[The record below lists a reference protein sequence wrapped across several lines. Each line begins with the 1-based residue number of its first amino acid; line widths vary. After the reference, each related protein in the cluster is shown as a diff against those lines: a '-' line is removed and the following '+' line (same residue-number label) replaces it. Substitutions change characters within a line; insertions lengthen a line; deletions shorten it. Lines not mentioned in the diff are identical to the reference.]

1 VVALTRLLAQS
12 LLARVY
18 LLCTVTLLLFACG
31 GLWLFY
37 HYQFSDTV
45 ENAQG
50 SAALLAEMAAQ
61 TVSGSVVTG
70 DHDSIRRLL
79 DKDILRSQFLSA
91 SYIDPVGG
99 VIEGRKPAPPPVLP
113 PAWLR
118 DAMAAHLHDINR
130 PIALGGRDHGVL
142 RLSVAVDPVAA
153 GLWQRMQAALG
164 LALAGVAGGLLL
176 IWFPLRHWLGS
187 LERVNTF
194 EADFPRHGGHAAGLL
209 QALPL
214 EFRPTFEV
222 LDQTASSLRN
232 ELDNREKALASLRG
246 ALAELLPNVASD
258 GFAGSDDI
266 AVLSRTI
273 ADLVQEREARRQ
285 ELQQAVAAAQSAN
298 RAKSE
303 FLANMSHEIRT
314 PMNGILGMTG
324 LVLKSELTAQQRQFL
339 GIVKTSADALL
350 TIIDDILDLSKIEAG
365 MLTMEL
371 IPFDL
376 HRLLDEVV
384 QSLSLRAQ
392 EKGLRLSSTTAA
404 AVPRRIVGEQVRLRQ
419 ILLNLMGNAVKF
431 TDRGEVSVHCA
442 LESGESG
449 GAMLHFTVA
458 DTGIGISTEKQQHI
472 FQPFSQEDTSTTR
485 RFGGSGLGLTISR
498 RLVGLMQGELW
509 VDSQPGA
516 GSRFH
521 FTMAFGA
528 DLPSPQA
535 PQAWPVLPPTLP
547 PGTKEELPVLVVE
560 DNQVNQTL
568 VMTLLQRGGYR
579 VTLAGTGREAV
590 EKFLMHRFCVVLMDI
605 QMPDLDGLEA
615 TKAIRLLERKLERQ
629 RTPIVAMTANA
640 MRGDRERCLEAGMD
654 DYLAK
659 PIKTTELFAI
669 IEALIADRAV
679 RQEVF
684 PDLQRRVI
692 EENAHSP
699 CL

>member
-1 VVALTRLLAQS
+1 MIDLARLLPQS
-12 LLARVY
+12 LVARVY
-18 LLCTVTLLLFACG
+18 LLYTVTLLLFVCS

-37 HYQFSDTV
+37 HFQFSEAV
-45 ENAQG
+45 ENAQD
-50 SAALLAEMAAQ
+50 SATMLVEVATQ
-61 TVSGSVVTG
+61 TISDSAVIG
-70 DHDSIRRLL
+70 DYDTIERLL
-79 DKDILRSQFLSA
+79 EKAVRNSQFSSA
-91 SYIDPVGG
+91 SFIDLAGG
-99 VIEGRKPAPPPVLP
+99 VLERDNAQPALVRPPR
-113 PAWLR
+113 WLR
-118 DAMAAHLHDINR
+118 DAVDANLGPVSRKISV
-130 PIALGGRDHGVL
+130 GGRDYGVL
-142 RLSVAVDPVAA
+142 QLNFAVDQVAA
-153 GLWQRMQAALG
+153 GLWQLMHAALG
-164 LALAGVAGGLLL
+164 MALAGLAGGLLL

-194 EADFPRHGGHAAGLL
+194 KAKFPRHGDPAGASML
-209 QALPL
+209 QTLPL
-214 EFRPTFEV
+214 EFRSTFEI
-222 LDQTASSLRN
+222 LDQTAHRLRI
-232 ELDNREKALASLRG
+232 ELDNREEALASLRS
-246 ALAELLPNVASD
+246 ALAELLPHVASD

-273 ADLVQEREARRQ
+273 ADLVQERGARRD

-324 LVLKSELTAQQRQFL
+324 LVLKTELTTQQRQFL

-376 HRLLDEVV
+376 HQLVDEAV

-392 EKGLRLSSTTAA
+392 EKGLRLSSTMAPW
-404 AVPRRIVGEQVRLRQ
+404 VPRRMVGEQVRLRQ
-419 ILLNLMGNAVKF
+419 ILLNLLGNAVKF
-431 TDRGEVSVHCA
+431 TDRGEVSVHCT
-442 LESGESG
+442 LEPGETG
-449 GAMLHFTVA
+449 DAMLHFTVT
-458 DTGIGISTEKQQHI
+458 DTGIGISREKQQHI
-472 FQPFSQEDTSTTR
+472 FQAFSQEDTSTTR

-509 VDSQPGA
+509 VDSNPGS
-516 GSRFH
+516 GSSFH
-521 FTMAFGA
+521 FTMAFTEDVTPLQTPDA
-528 DLPSPQA
+528 LPTFSA
-535 PQAWPVLPPTLP
+535 TLP

-560 DNQVNQTL
+560 DNLINQTL

-590 EKFLMHRFCVVLMDI
+590 EKFLMHRFCVILMDI
-605 QMPDLDGLEA
+605 QMPDLDGIEA
-615 TKAIRLLERKLERQ
+615 TKAIRLLERKQERL

-659 PIKTTELFAI
+659 PIKTAEMFAI
-669 IEALIADRAV
+669 IDTLVAD
-679 RQEVF
+679 
-684 PDLQRRVI
+684 
-692 EENAHSP
+692 
-699 CL
+699 

>member
-1 VVALTRLLAQS
+1 MIALARLLPQS
-12 LLARVY
+12 LVARVY
-18 LLCTVTLLLFACG
+18 LLYTVTLLLFVCS

-37 HYQFSDTV
+37 HYQFSVAV
-45 ENAQG
+45 ENAHD
-50 SAALLAEMAAQ
+50 SATMLVEVAVQ
-61 TVSGSVVTG
+61 TISDSAVIG
-70 DHDSIRRLL
+70 DHHTIKRIL
-79 DKDILRSQFLSA
+79 DKAVLRSQFSSA
-91 SYIDPVGG
+91 SFIDLAGG
-99 VIEGRKPAPPPVLP
+99 VIERHHAQPPPVSP
-113 PAWLR
+113 PAWLLE
-118 DAMAAHLHDINR
+118 AAAVHLHDVSR
-130 PIALGGRDHGVL
+130 TLSLGGRDYGVL
-142 RLSVAVDPVAA
+142 RLGFAVDQVAA
-153 GLWQRMQAALG
+153 GLWQLMLATLG

-187 LERVNTF
+187 LERVSTF
-194 EADFPRHGGHAAGLL
+194 KADFPRHGDPAETSLL
-209 QALPL
+209 LSLPL

-222 LDQTASSLRN
+222 LDQTANSLRK
-232 ELDNREKALASLRG
+232 ELANREKALGSLRS
-246 ALAELLPNVASD
+246 ALAELLPHVASD

-273 ADLVQEREARRQ
+273 ADLVQERSARRD
-285 ELQQAVAAAQSAN
+285 ELQEAVAAAQSAN

-324 LVLKSELTAQQRQFL
+324 LVLKTELTAQQRQFL

-365 MLTMEL
+365 MLTMER

-376 HRLLDEVV
+376 HQSVDEAV

-392 EKGLRLSSTTAA
+392 EKGLRLNGTMAPG
-404 AVPRRIVGEQVRLRQ
+404 VPRRILGDPSRLRQ

-431 TDRGEVSVHCA
+431 TDSGEVSVHCA
-442 LESGESG
+442 LEPGESG
-449 GAMLHFTVA
+449 SGMLHFTVT
-458 DTGIGISTEKQQHI
+458 DTGIGISPEKQQHI
-472 FQPFSQEDTSTTR
+472 FQAFSQEDTSTTR

-509 VDSQPGA
+509 VDSKPGS
-516 GSRFH
+516 GSSFH
-521 FTMAFGA
+521 FTMAFTE
-528 DLPSPQA
+528 DVTPLQA
-535 PQAWPVLPPTLP
+535 PAALPVLSVTLP

-560 DNQVNQTL
+560 DNLINQTL

-590 EKFLMHRFCVVLMDI
+590 EKFLMHRFCIILMDI
-605 QMPDLDGLEA
+605 QMPDLDGIEA
-615 TKAIRLLERKLERQ
+615 TKAIRLLERKQERL

-659 PIKTTELFAI
+659 PIKTAELFAI
-669 IEALIADRAV
+669 IETLIAD
-679 RQEVF
+679 
-684 PDLQRRVI
+684 
-692 EENAHSP
+692 
-699 CL
+699 

>member
-1 VVALTRLLAQS
+1 MIDLARLLPQS
-12 LLARVY
+12 LVARVY
-18 LLCTVTLLLFACG
+18 LLYTVTLLLFVCS

-37 HYQFSDTV
+37 HFQFSEAV
-45 ENAQG
+45 ENAQD
-50 SAALLAEMAAQ
+50 SATMLVEVATQ
-61 TVSGSVVTG
+61 TISDSAVIG
-70 DHDSIRRLL
+70 DYDTIERLL
-79 DKDILRSQFLSA
+79 EKAVRNSQFSSA
-91 SYIDPVGG
+91 SFIDLAGG
-99 VIEGRKPAPPPVLP
+99 VLERDNAQPALVRPPR
-113 PAWLR
+113 WLR
-118 DAMAAHLHDINR
+118 DAVDANLGPVSRKISV
-130 PIALGGRDHGVL
+130 GGRDYGVL
-142 RLSVAVDPVAA
+142 QLNFAVDQVAA
-153 GLWQRMQAALG
+153 GLWQLMHAALG
-164 LALAGVAGGLLL
+164 MALAGLAGGLLL

-194 EADFPRHGGHAAGLL
+194 KAKFPRHGDPAGASML
-209 QALPL
+209 QTLPL
-214 EFRPTFEV
+214 EFRSTFEI
-222 LDQTASSLRN
+222 LDQTAHRLRI
-232 ELDNREKALASLRG
+232 ELDNREEALASLRS
-246 ALAELLPNVASD
+246 ALAELLPHVASD

-273 ADLVQEREARRQ
+273 ADLVQERGARRD

-324 LVLKSELTAQQRQFL
+324 LVLKTELTTQQRQFL

-376 HRLLDEVV
+376 HQLVDEAV

-392 EKGLRLSSTTAA
+392 EKGLRLSSTMAPG
-404 AVPRRIVGEQVRLRQ
+404 VPRRMVGEQVRLRQ
-419 ILLNLMGNAVKF
+419 ILLNLLGNAVKF
-431 TDRGEVSVHCA
+431 TDRGEVSVHCT
-442 LESGESG
+442 LEPGETG
-449 GAMLHFTVA
+449 DAMLHFTVT
-458 DTGIGISTEKQQHI
+458 DTGIGISREKQQHI
-472 FQPFSQEDTSTTR
+472 FQAFSQEDTSTTR

-509 VDSQPGA
+509 VDSNL
-516 GSRFH
+516 GSGSSFH
-521 FTMAFGA
+521 FTMAFTEDVTPLQTPDA
-528 DLPSPQA
+528 
-535 PQAWPVLPPTLP
+535 LPPFSATLP

-560 DNQVNQTL
+560 DNLINQTL

-590 EKFLMHRFCVVLMDI
+590 EKFLMHRFCVILMDI
-605 QMPDLDGLEA
+605 QMPDLDGIEA
-615 TKAIRLLERKLERQ
+615 TKAIRLLERKQERL

-659 PIKTTELFAI
+659 PIKTAEMFAI
-669 IEALIADRAV
+669 IDTLVAD
-679 RQEVF
+679 
-684 PDLQRRVI
+684 
-692 EENAHSP
+692 
-699 CL
+699 

>member
-1 VVALTRLLAQS
+1 MIALARLLPQS
-12 LLARVY
+12 LVARVY
-18 LLCTVTLLLFACG
+18 LLYTVTLLLFVCS

-37 HYQFSDTV
+37 HYQFSKDV
-45 ENAQG
+45 ENAQD
-50 SAALLAEMAAQ
+50 SATMLVEVAVQ
-61 TVSGSVVTG
+61 TISDSAVTG
-70 DHDSIRRLL
+70 DHDTIKRIL
-79 DKDILRSQFLSA
+79 DKAVLQSQFSSA
-91 SYIDPVGG
+91 SFIDLAGG
-99 VIEGRKPAPPPVLP
+99 VIERRNPQPAPVQP

-118 DAMAAHLHDINR
+118 DAAAAHLHDVHR
-130 PIALGGRDHGVL
+130 TLSLDGRDYGVL
-142 RLSVAVDPVAA
+142 RLGFAVDQVAA
-153 GLWQRMQAALG
+153 GLWQLMLAALG

-176 IWFPLRHWLGS
+176 IWFPLRHWLGA
-187 LERVNTF
+187 LERVHTF
-194 EADFPRHGGHAAGLL
+194 KADFPRHGDPALRPLLL
-209 QALPL
+209 QSLPL

-222 LDQTASSLRN
+222 LDQTAHRLRE
-232 ELDNREKALASLRG
+232 ELDNREKALGSLRS
-246 ALAELLPNVASD
+246 ALAELLPRVASD

-266 AVLSRTI
+266 AVVSRTI
-273 ADLVQEREARRQ
+273 ADLVQERGARRDALQ
-285 ELQQAVAAAQSAN
+285 EAVAAAQSAN

-324 LVLKSELTAQQRQFL
+324 LVLKTELTAQQRQFL

-376 HRLLDEVV
+376 HRLMDEAV

-392 EKGLRLSSTTAA
+392 EKGLRLSRTMAA

-442 LESGESG
+442 LAPGASG
-449 GAMLHFTVA
+449 GAMLHFTVT
-458 DTGIGISTEKQQHI
+458 DTGIGISPEKQQHI
-472 FQPFSQEDTSTTR
+472 FQAFGQEDTSTTR

-509 VDSQPGA
+509 VDSSPGA
-516 GSRFH
+516 GSSFH
-521 FTMAFGA
+521 FTMAFTE
-528 DLPSPQA
+528 DVTPLPA
-535 PQAWPVLPPTLP
+535 PDALPVFSATLP

-560 DNQVNQTL
+560 DNLINQTL

-579 VTLAGTGREAV
+579 VTLASTGREAV
-590 EKFLMHRFCVVLMDI
+590 EKFLMHRFCIILMDM
-605 QMPDLDGLEA
+605 QMPDLDGIEA
-615 TKAIRLLERKLERQ
+615 TKAIRLLERKQERL

-654 DYLAK
+654 NYLAK
-659 PIKTTELFAI
+659 PIKTAELFAI
-669 IEALIADRAV
+669 IETLIAD
-679 RQEVF
+679 
-684 PDLQRRVI
+684 
-692 EENAHSP
+692 
-699 CL
+699 

>member
-1 VVALTRLLAQS
+1 MIALARFLPQS
-12 LLARVY
+12 LVARVY
-18 LLCTVTLLLFACG
+18 LLYTVTWLLFVCS

-37 HYQFSDTV
+37 HYQFSVAV
-45 ENAQG
+45 ENAHD
-50 SAALLAEMAAQ
+50 SATMLVEVAVQ
-61 TVSGSVVTG
+61 TISDSAVIG
-70 DHDSIRRLL
+70 DHHTIKRIL
-79 DKDILRSQFLSA
+79 DKAVLQSQFSSA
-91 SYIDPVGG
+91 SFIDLAGG
-99 VIEGRKPAPPPVLP
+99 VIERHHAQPPPLSP
-113 PAWLR
+113 PAWLLE
-118 DAMAAHLHDINR
+118 AAAANLHDVSR
-130 PIALGGRDHGVL
+130 TLSLGGRDYGVL
-142 RLSVAVDPVAA
+142 RLGFAVDQVAA
-153 GLWQRMQAALG
+153 GLWQLMLATLG

-194 EADFPRHGGHAAGLL
+194 KADFSDHGDPAMRPLLL
-209 QALPL
+209 QSLPL

-222 LDQTASSLRN
+222 LDQTANSLRR
-232 ELDNREKALASLRG
+232 ELENREAALCSLRS
-246 ALAELLPNVASD
+246 ALAELLPHVASD

-273 ADLVQEREARRQ
+273 ADLVQEREARRD
-285 ELQQAVAAAQSAN
+285 ELQEAVAAAQSAN

-324 LVLKSELTAQQRQFL
+324 LVLKTELTVQQRQFL

-376 HRLLDEVV
+376 HRLMDEAV
-384 QSLSLRAQ
+384 QSLSVRAQ
-392 EKGLRLSSTTAA
+392 EKGLSLSSTMAPG
-404 AVPRRIVGEQVRLRQ
+404 VPRRIVGEQVRLRQ

-431 TDRGEVSVHCA
+431 TDRGEVSVHCTLA
-442 LESGESG
+442 PGESG
-449 GAMLHFTVA
+449 GAMLHFTVT
-458 DTGIGISTEKQQHI
+458 DTGIGISPEKQQHI
-472 FQPFSQEDTSTTR
+472 FQAFSQEDTSTTR

-509 VDSQPGA
+509 VDSKPGS
-516 GSRFH
+516 GSSFH
-521 FTMAFGA
+521 FTMAFSEDVA
-528 DLPSPQA
+528 PLRAPDALPVFSA
-535 PQAWPVLPPTLP
+535 TLP

-560 DNQVNQTL
+560 DNLINQTL

-590 EKFLMHRFCVVLMDI
+590 EKFLMHRFCVILMDI
-605 QMPDLDGLEA
+605 QMPDLDGIEA
-615 TKAIRLLERKLERQ
+615 TKAIRLLERKQERL

-659 PIKTTELFAI
+659 PIKTAELFSI
-669 IEALIADRAV
+669 IETLIAD
-679 RQEVF
+679 
-684 PDLQRRVI
+684 
-692 EENAHSP
+692 
-699 CL
+699 

>member
-1 VVALTRLLAQS
+1 MVDLARLLPQS
-12 LLARVY
+12 LVARVY
-18 LLCTVTLLLFACG
+18 LLYTVTLLLFVCS

-37 HYQFSDTV
+37 HFQFSEAV
-45 ENAQG
+45 ENAQD
-50 SAALLAEMAAQ
+50 SATMLVEVATQ
-61 TVSGSVVTG
+61 TISDSAVIG
-70 DHDSIRRLL
+70 DYATIERIL
-79 DKDILRSQFLSA
+79 DKAVLRSQFSSA
-91 SYIDPVGG
+91 LFIDLAGG
-99 VIEGRKPAPPPVLP
+99 VIERDNAQPALVRPPG
-113 PAWLR
+113 WLR
-118 DAMAAHLHDINR
+118 DAVDANLEPVSRVISV
-130 PIALGGRDHGVL
+130 GGRDYGVL
-142 RLSVAVDPVAA
+142 RLNFAVGQVAA
-153 GLWQRMQAALG
+153 GLWQSMQAALG
-164 LALAGVAGGLLL
+164 MALAGLAGGLLL

-194 EADFPRHGGHAAGLL
+194 QAKFPRHGDPAGASML
-209 QALPL
+209 QTLPL
-214 EFRPTFEV
+214 EFRSTFEI
-222 LDQTASSLRN
+222 LDQTAHRLRN
-232 ELDNREKALASLRG
+232 ELDNREKALASLRS
-246 ALAELLPNVASD
+246 ALAELLPHVASD

-273 ADLVQEREARRQ
+273 ADLVQERGARRD

-324 LVLKSELTAQQRQFL
+324 LVLKTELTAQQRQFL

-376 HRLLDEVV
+376 HQLVDEAV

-392 EKGLRLSSTTAA
+392 EKGLRLSSTMAPG
-404 AVPRRIVGEQVRLRQ
+404 VPRRMVGEQVRLRQ
-419 ILLNLMGNAVKF
+419 ILLNLLGNAVKF

-442 LESGESG
+442 LEPGESG
-449 GAMLHFTVA
+449 GAMLHFTVT
-458 DTGIGISTEKQQHI
+458 DTGIGISREKQQHI
-472 FQPFSQEDTSTTR
+472 FQAFSQEDTSTTR

-498 RLVGLMQGELW
+498 RLAGLMQGELW
-509 VDSQPGA
+509 VDSTPGS
-516 GSRFH
+516 GSSFH
-521 FTMAFGA
+521 FTMAFTEDVTPLRVPDA
-528 DLPSPQA
+528 LPAFPA
-535 PQAWPVLPPTLP
+535 ILT

-560 DNQVNQTL
+560 DNLINQTL

-590 EKFLMHRFCVVLMDI
+590 EKFLMHRFCVILMDI
-605 QMPDLDGLEA
+605 QMPDLDGIEA
-615 TKAIRLLERKLERQ
+615 TKAIRLLERKQERL

-659 PIKTTELFAI
+659 PIKTAELFAI
-669 IEALIADRAV
+669 VETLTAD
-679 RQEVF
+679 
-684 PDLQRRVI
+684 
-692 EENAHSP
+692 
-699 CL
+699 

>member
-1 VVALTRLLAQS
+1 MIALARLLPRS
-12 LLARVY
+12 LVARVY
-18 LLCTVTLLLFACG
+18 LLYTVTLLLFLCS

-37 HYQFSDTV
+37 HHQFNEAV
-45 ENAQG
+45 ENAQE
-50 SAALLAEMAAQ
+50 SATMLVEVAAQ
-61 TVSGSVVTG
+61 TISGSAVIG
-70 DHDSIRRLL
+70 DHATIKRTL
-79 DKDILRSQFLSA
+79 DKAVLRSQFSSA
-91 SYIDPVGG
+91 SFINFAGG
-99 VIEGRKPAPPPVLP
+99 VIESDNAQPPPVHP

-118 DAMAAHLHDINR
+118 DAAAAHLHDVNR
-130 PIALGGRDHGVL
+130 TIAMDGRDYGVL
-142 RLSVAVDPVAA
+142 RLSFAVDQVAA
-153 GLWQRMQAALG
+153 GLWHPMLAALG
-164 LALAGVAGGLLL
+164 LGLAGVAGGLML

-194 EADFPRHGGHAAGLL
+194 QAEFPRHGDRAATSLL
-209 QALPL
+209 QSLPQ

-222 LDQTASSLRN
+222 LDQTANSLRK
-232 ELDNREKALASLRG
+232 ELDNREEALGSLRS
-246 ALAELLPNVASD
+246 ALAELLPHVASD

-273 ADLVQEREARRQ
+273 ADLVQERGARRD
-285 ELQQAVAAAQSAN
+285 ELQEAVAAAQSAN

-324 LVLKSELTAQQRQFL
+324 LVLKTELTAQQRQFL

-376 HRLLDEVV
+376 HRLMDETV

-392 EKGLRLSSTTAA
+392 EKGLRLSSTMAPV
-404 AVPRRIVGEQVRLRQ
+404 VPRRIVGEQVRLRQ

-431 TDRGEVSVHCA
+431 TDRGEVSVHCT
-442 LESGESG
+442 LEPGESG
-449 GAMLHFTVA
+449 GAMLHFTVT
-458 DTGIGISTEKQQHI
+458 DTGIGISPEKQQHI
-472 FQPFSQEDTSTTR
+472 FQAFSQEDTSTTR

-509 VDSQPGA
+509 VDSNPGA
-516 GSRFH
+516 GSSFH
-521 FTMAFGA
+521 FTMAFTEDA
-528 DLPSPQA
+528 A
-535 PQAWPVLPPTLP
+535 PLRAPDAVPVFSATLP

-560 DNQVNQTL
+560 DNLINQTL

-590 EKFLMHRFCVVLMDI
+590 EKFLMHRFCVILMDM
-605 QMPDLDGLEA
+605 QMPDLDGIEA
-615 TKAIRLLERKLERQ
+615 TKAIRLLERKQERL

-659 PIKTTELFAI
+659 PIKTAELFAI
-669 IEALIADRAV
+669 IETLIAD
-679 RQEVF
+679 
-684 PDLQRRVI
+684 
-692 EENAHSP
+692 
-699 CL
+699 

>member
-1 VVALTRLLAQS
+1 MIALARLLPQS
-12 LLARVY
+12 LVARVY
-18 LLCTVTLLLFACG
+18 LLYTVTLLLFVCS

-37 HYQFSDTV
+37 HYQFSVAV
-45 ENAQG
+45 ENAHD
-50 SAALLAEMAAQ
+50 SATMLVEVAVQ
-61 TVSGSVVTG
+61 TISDSAVIG
-70 DHDSIRRLL
+70 DHHTIKRIL
-79 DKDILRSQFLSA
+79 DKAVLRSQFSSA
-91 SYIDPVGG
+91 SFIDLAGG
-99 VIEGRKPAPPPVLP
+99 VIERHHAQPPPVSP
-113 PAWLR
+113 PAWLLE
-118 DAMAAHLHDINR
+118 AAAVHLHDVSR
-130 PIALGGRDHGVL
+130 TLSLGGRDYGVL
-142 RLSVAVDPVAA
+142 RLGFAVDQVAA
-153 GLWQRMQAALG
+153 GLWQLMLATLG

-194 EADFPRHGGHAAGLL
+194 KADFPRHGDPAETSLL
-209 QALPL
+209 LSLPL

-222 LDQTASSLRN
+222 LDQTANSLRK
-232 ELDNREKALASLRG
+232 ELANREKALGSLRS
-246 ALAELLPNVASD
+246 ALAELLPHVASD

-273 ADLVQEREARRQ
+273 ADLVQERGARRD
-285 ELQQAVAAAQSAN
+285 ELQEAVAAAQSAN

-324 LVLKSELTAQQRQFL
+324 LVLKTELTAQQRQFL

-376 HRLLDEVV
+376 HQLMDEAV

-392 EKGLRLSSTTAA
+392 EKGLRLSGTMAPG
-404 AVPRRIVGEQVRLRQ
+404 VPRRILGDPSRLRQ

-431 TDRGEVSVHCA
+431 TDSGEVSVHCV
-442 LESGESG
+442 LEPGESG
-449 GAMLHFTVA
+449 SAMLRFTVA
-458 DTGIGISTEKQQHI
+458 DTGIGISPEKQQHI
-472 FQPFSQEDTSTTR
+472 FQAFSQEDTSTTR

-509 VDSQPGA
+509 VDSKPGS
-516 GSRFH
+516 GSSFH
-521 FTMAFGA
+521 FTMAFTEDVTPLQVPA
-528 DLPSPQA
+528 AL
-535 PQAWPVLPPTLP
+535 PVLSATLP

-560 DNQVNQTL
+560 DNLINQTL

-590 EKFLMHRFCVVLMDI
+590 EKFLMHRFCIILMDM
-605 QMPDLDGLEA
+605 QMPDLDGIEA
-615 TKAIRLLERKLERQ
+615 TKAIRLLERKQERL

-669 IEALIADRAV
+669 IETLIAD
-679 RQEVF
+679 
-684 PDLQRRVI
+684 
-692 EENAHSP
+692 
-699 CL
+699 

>member
-1 VVALTRLLAQS
+1 MIALARLLPQS
-12 LLARVY
+12 LVARVY
-18 LLCTVTLLLFACG
+18 LLYTLTLLLFVCS

-37 HYQFSDTV
+37 HYQFSKAV
-45 ENAQG
+45 ENAQD
-50 SAALLAEMAAQ
+50 SATMLVEVAVQ
-61 TVSGSVVTG
+61 TISDSAVIG
-70 DHDSIRRLL
+70 DHHTIKRIL
-79 DKDILRSQFLSA
+79 DKAVLQSQFSSA
-91 SYIDPVGG
+91 SFIDLAGG
-99 VIEGRKPAPPPVLP
+99 VIERHHAQPPPVSP
-113 PAWLR
+113 PAWLLE
-118 DAMAAHLHDINR
+118 AAAANLHDVSR
-130 PIALGGRDHGVL
+130 TLSLGGRDYGVL
-142 RLSVAVDPVAA
+142 RLGFAVDQVAA
-153 GLWQRMQAALG
+153 GLWQLMLAALG

-187 LERVNTF
+187 LERVHTF
-194 EADFPRHGGHAAGLL
+194 KADFPRHGDLAARPLLL
-209 QALPL
+209 QSLPL

-222 LDQTASSLRN
+222 LDQTAHSLRK
-232 ELDNREKALASLRG
+232 ELANREEALGSLRS
-246 ALAELLPNVASD
+246 ALAELLPQVASD

-273 ADLVQEREARRQ
+273 ADLVQERGARRD
-285 ELQQAVAAAQSAN
+285 ELQEAVAAAQSAN

-324 LVLKSELTAQQRQFL
+324 LVLKTELTAQQRQFL

-376 HRLLDEVV
+376 HQLMDEAV

-392 EKGLRLSSTTAA
+392 EKGLRLSRTMAA

-431 TDRGEVSVHCA
+431 TDRGEVSVHCT
-442 LESGESG
+442 LEPRESG
-449 GAMLHFTVA
+449 GAMLHFTVT
-458 DTGIGISTEKQQHI
+458 DTGIGISPEKQQHI
-472 FQPFSQEDTSTTR
+472 FQAFSQEDTSTTR

-509 VDSQPGA
+509 VDSSPGA

-521 FTMAFGA
+521 FTMAFTE
-528 DLPSPQA
+528 DVTPLPA
-535 PQAWPVLPPTLP
+535 PDALPVFSATLP

-560 DNQVNQTL
+560 DNLINQTL

-590 EKFLMHRFCVVLMDI
+590 EKFLMHRFCIILMDM
-605 QMPDLDGLEA
+605 QMPDLDGIEA
-615 TKAIRLLERKLERQ
+615 TKAIRLLERKQERL

-669 IEALIADRAV
+669 IETLIAD
-679 RQEVF
+679 
-684 PDLQRRVI
+684 
-692 EENAHSP
+692 
-699 CL
+699 